1 MGVRNAVIPWGSGV
15 ANPETRY
22 TDRFRRWV
30 KTRYPHASIDKRS
43 DRFNSGMSD
52 LEIHLNGRAILIEV
66 KWIPSV
72 KQQRKISWRPLQQ
85 AYLEEKAQAG
95 IETHVLIGTPMG
107 SARYEWNQ
115 THLYARDVREDAW
128 TWQMLMEQERRS

>member
-1 MGVRNAVIPWGSGV
+1 M

-30 KTRYPHASIDKRS
+30 KTHYPHASIDKRS

-66 KWIPSV
+66 KWVPSI

-85 AYLEEKAQAG
+85 EYLEEKDRAG
-95 IETHVLIGTPMG
+95 IPSYVLVGTPNG
-107 SARYEWNQ
+107 SAVYFWNQ
-115 THLYARDVREDAW
+115 YYVFGCDLRKDEDTW
-128 TWQMLMEQERRS
+128 TSLMETRRP